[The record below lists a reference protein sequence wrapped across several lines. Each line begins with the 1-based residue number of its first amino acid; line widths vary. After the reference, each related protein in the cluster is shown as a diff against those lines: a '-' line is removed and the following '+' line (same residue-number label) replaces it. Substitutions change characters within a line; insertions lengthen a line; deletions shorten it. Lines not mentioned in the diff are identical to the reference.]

1 MILEYVEGG
10 ELFDYL
16 IEQGG
21 LPLHQALH
29 FFKQLLSGLEYCH
42 RNHVCHRDLKPENL
56 LLSADRSTLKIADFG
71 MAALQPNEKYLATSC
86 GSPHYAS
93 PEVIGG
99 GKYDG
104 KLSDVWSS
112 GVILYALVTGR
123 LPFDDHNVRALLLKV
138 KAGQYSIPKY
148 VAPEVQDL
156 IRRMLVVDPKDR
168 ITLAEI
174 RQHPWFTEND
184 VVLPP
189 PKIIFDA
196 PDHEDSEEDSTA
208 SDEDLTPVKHESASS
223 LSESEIDEEIVLT
236 MTALGW
242 TRHHVLKRLTNH
254 SNNMEKAFYKVLE
267 ARRELPAEKYYE
279 KSQQRSSRKFEEN
292 LTVSETARSQLLS
305 ESSEDRSHRRV
316 NRVLVAEISLDNT
329 ESGPTSRDRMPVLV
343 RKRSQTSTGVPLT
356 LTAANTTRE
365 STQVNSAPVRNS
377 PRVRSQSAA
386 KKSTGRKLYYHDPFI
401 APVQS
406 ADEIAD
412 VKAVGTQAE
421 SPKKGNW
428 WTSLINT
435 FKPAKSI
442 KQETARKSAELLT
455 HVTVSQAADVLI
467 AYGGKITKLGKDVV
481 RAKFGAD
488 KSSRVKCQLVF
499 EKQADD
505 SSPNKV
511 TVALKTATPND
522 ALDQIC
528 TNVCAELT
536 RV

>member
-1 MILEYVEGG
+1 MLYCGPSLCTVT
-10 ELFDYL
+10 D
-16 IEQGG
+16 
-21 LPLHQALH
+21 PLSQ
-29 FFKQLLSGLEYCH
+29 Q
-42 RNHVCHRDLKPENL
+42 PENL
-56 LLSADRSTLKIADFG
+56 LLSADRSTLKIADFGRNRIEFVRCALSVTDALPNIG

-196 PDHEDSEEDSTA
+196 PDHEDSEEDSTV

-254 SNNMEKAFYKVLE
+254 
-267 ARRELPAEKYYE
+267 R
-279 KSQQRSSRKFEEN
+279 
-292 LTVSETARSQLLS
+292 
-305 ESSEDRSHRRV
+305 
-316 NRVLVAEISLDNT
+316 
-329 ESGPTSRDRMPVLV
+329 
-343 RKRSQTSTGVPLT
+343 
-356 LTAANTTRE
+356 
-365 STQVNSAPVRNS
+365 
-377 PRVRSQSAA
+377 
-386 KKSTGRKLYYHDPFI
+386 
-401 APVQS
+401 
-406 ADEIAD
+406 
-412 VKAVGTQAE
+412 
-421 SPKKGNW
+421 
-428 WTSLINT
+428 
-435 FKPAKSI
+435 
-442 KQETARKSAELLT
+442 
-455 HVTVSQAADVLI
+455 
-467 AYGGKITKLGKDVV
+467 
-481 RAKFGAD
+481 
-488 KSSRVKCQLVF
+488 
-499 EKQADD
+499 
-505 SSPNKV
+505 
-511 TVALKTATPND
+511 
-522 ALDQIC
+522 
-528 TNVCAELT
+528 
-536 RV
+536 